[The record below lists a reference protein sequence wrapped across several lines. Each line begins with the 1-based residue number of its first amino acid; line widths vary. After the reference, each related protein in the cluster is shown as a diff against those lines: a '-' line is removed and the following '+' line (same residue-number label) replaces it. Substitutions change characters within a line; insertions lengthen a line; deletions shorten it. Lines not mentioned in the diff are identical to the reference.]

1 MANSVALVCPVHK
14 PKFKLFARFAES
26 YGEAKP
32 DCDLYFVLGEDERAL
47 LNEYTA
53 VWNKTPFL
61 FTPTIPGNESVVNF
75 KKFHGLV
82 ELLKT
87 GAYLGIAAIDAD
99 SLFVDRG
106 FHDSFSRFKREMTVC
121 GYPLKYLDREPFH
134 LVVEKSC
141 EYFKP
146 SPSLDRYRQVYAWW
160 NTLPWYR
167 ADHIEPFLSDIGYRK
182 HRFAHQSWYA
192 YDHIL
197 YQAWLA
203 KEGLIQF
210 DDCHYLLEYPEM
222 MRTKDLD
229 NFAEHT
235 LDWVRHSARRMPI
248 FENQKPLMYFH
259 TDRE

>member
-26 YGEAKP
+26 YKAVQP
-32 DCDLYFVLGEDERAL
+32 DCDLIFILSEDERPFL
-47 LNEYTA
+47 SEYRE
-53 VWNKTPFL
+53 VWSKTPFI
-61 FTPTIPGNESVVNF
+61 FAPSVPGNASVINF
-75 KKFHGLV
+75 KKFHALV
-82 ELLKT
+82 ELLNT
-87 GAYLGIAAIDAD
+87 GAYQGIAAIDAD
-99 SLFVDRG
+99 SLFVSGG
-106 FHDSFSRFKREMTVC
+106 FHESFDRFKKELTLC
-121 GYPLKYLDREPFH
+121 GYPLEYLDREPFH

-141 EYFKP
+141 DYFKP
-146 SPSLDRYRQVYAWW
+146 SNSLDRYRQIYAWW
-160 NTLPWYR
+160 NTLPWYV
-167 ADHIEPFLSDIGYRK
+167 AEHVGPFLADIGYRH

-203 KEGLIQF
+203 SKDLIRF
-210 DDCHYLLEYPEM
+210 DDRHYLLEYPEM

-229 NFAEHT
+229 NFAEHR

-248 FENQKPLMYFH
+248 FKGQSPLIYFH